1 MFNQMK
7 NVFVSSFNFF
17 VPIHKIGTKKYSM
30 DNGSIH
36 NIGLPAHIQNCHAE
50 CRYLKIADKEQEL
63 YYLSKDKEENII
75 ELKVKAYPYLISFN
89 PSNNKP
95 DIYFLVIHVL
105 IDKVIETEC
114 KHFVS
119 TTDLVALKKAFY
131 ENSEKGLFTSP
142 HQVGKQHYHW
152 IKELVCEIEN
162 SNREDIQITNS
173 IVNLCGLP
181 LDISTGNASEH
192 IDIDFSNAYY
202 KDISDYKSLEA
213 YLGADDSKFIYGLL
227 FANDNYLNTPIELV
241 DKLLK
246 SSFSNNIYE
255 KTYANLNDIV
265 VIKTHTQYT
274 YSVKEKTKKKYHIPS
289 FHDTQCLYEMCHILY
304 LKQELASIRDN
315 ISKSKTSADIKS
327 ALSSLAK
334 FLEMKLFHVE
344 EADGKMDYFY
354 KTMGINSSYSALRE
368 FAEPL
373 ADSINIR
380 NSQKTNDKIK
390 NLTLITMFIGLIQV
404 IQNCQNYRISI
415 MKCWRNIIEYL
426 NHNSWINS
434 VLLILILMGV
444 VLIAYRLYS
453 SRIKH
458 MLNNKH

>member
-1 MFNQMK
+1 M
-7 NVFVSSFNFF
+7 
-17 VPIHKIGTKKYSM
+17 
-30 DNGSIH
+30 
-36 NIGLPAHIQNCHAE
+36 
-50 CRYLKIADKEQEL
+50 
-63 YYLSKDKEENII
+63 
-75 ELKVKAYPYLISFN
+75 
-89 PSNNKP
+89 
-95 DIYFLVIHVL
+95 
-105 IDKVIETEC
+105 
-114 KHFVS
+114 
-119 TTDLVALKKAFY
+119 
-131 ENSEKGLFTSP
+131 
-142 HQVGKQHYHW
+142 
-152 IKELVCEIEN
+152 
-162 SNREDIQITNS
+162 
-173 IVNLCGLP
+173 P

-289 FHDTQCLYEMCHILY
+289 FHDVQCLYEMCHILY

-334 FLEMKLFHVE
+334 FLEMKLFHIE

-354 KTMGINSSYSALRE
+354 KTMGINSSHSALRE

-390 NLTLITMFIGLIQV
+390 KLTLITMFIGLIQV
-404 IQNCQNYRISI
+404 IQNCQDYRISI

-426 NHNSWINS
+426 NHNPWINS

-458 MLNNKH
+458 M